1 MLTAA
6 RELEVSMTQVASGS
20 SWLEE
25 QMREDTPTRLTY
37 LYQ

>member
-25 QMREDTPTRLTY
+25 QMREGTPTRLTY
-37 LYQ
+37 FYQ